1 MSLRLERIEMNLIL
15 LGPPGAGK
23 GTQGELIIEK
33 YNIPHIST
41 GDIFRAAVKE
51 GTQLGVKAKQYLES
65 GQLVPDEIV
74 VGIVADRLQ
83 QADCSD
89 GFLLDGFPRTIQ
101 QANALEEF
109 LNGLNK
115 KVTAVI
121 NIEVDFEILM
131 ARLTG
136 RRVCRN
142 CGAIYHIQNKPEKS
156 PGICDQCGG
165 QIYQRDDDLPETVQ
179 KRLQVY
185 QRQTEPLISYYREKG
200 LLESFDG
207 QEPVK
212 VLFEKIC
219 KALEVRL

>member
-1 MSLRLERIEMNLIL
+1 MNLIL

-51 GTQLGVKAKQYLES
+51 GTQLGVKAKQYLEN

-74 VGIVADRLQ
+74 IGIITNRLQ
-83 QADCSD
+83 QVDCRD

-101 QANALEEF
+101 QADALEEF
-109 LNGLNK
+109 LDRLNK

-121 NIEVDFEILM
+121 NIEVDFSILT

-136 RRVCRN
+136 RRVCCN
-142 CGAIYHIQNKPEKS
+142 CGAIYHIQNKREKS

-165 QIYQRDDDLPETVQ
+165 EIYQRDDDLPETVQ
-179 KRLQVY
+179 KRLHVY
-185 QRQTEPLISYYREKG
+185 QRQTEPLISYYRGKG
-200 LLESFDG
+200 LLESFNG
-207 QEPVK
+207 LEPVK

-219 KALEVRL
+219 KTLEVRL

>member
-1 MSLRLERIEMNLIL
+1 MNVIL

-23 GTQGELIIEK
+23 GTQAELFVEK
-33 YNIPHIST
+33 YRIPHIST

-51 GTQLGVKAKQYLES
+51 GTPLGIKAKEYLES

-74 VGIVADRLQ
+74 VGIVAERLQ
-83 QADCSD
+83 QADCQN
-89 GFLLDGFPRTIQ
+89 GFLLDGFPRTVP
-101 QANALEEF
+101 QADALEEF

-121 NIEVDFEILM
+121 NIEVDFGILM
-131 ARLTG
+131 SRLTG

-142 CGAIYHIQNKPEKS
+142 CGAIYHIQNKREKS
-156 PGICDQCGG
+156 PGKCDQCGG
-165 QIYQRDDDLPETVQ
+165 EIYQRDDDLPETVQ

-185 QRQTEPLISYYREKG
+185 QKQTEPLIKYYQTKG
-200 LLESFDG
+200 LLISFDG

-219 KALEVRL
+219 QALEVRL

>member
-1 MSLRLERIEMNLIL
+1 MNLIL

-33 YNIPHIST
+33 YKIPHIST

-51 GTQLGVKAKQYLES
+51 GTQLGIKAKQYLES

-74 VGIVADRLQ
+74 VGIVAGRLQ
-83 QADCSD
+83 QPDCSN

-101 QANALEEF
+101 QADALEEF
-109 LNGLNK
+109 LYGLNK

-121 NIEVDFEILM
+121 NIEVDFAILM

-142 CGAIYHIQNKPEKS
+142 CGAIYHIQNKREKS
-156 PGICDQCGG
+156 PGVCDQCGG
-165 QIYQRDDDLPETVQ
+165 EIYQRDDDLPETVQ
-179 KRLQVY
+179 KRIQVY
-185 QRQTEPLISYYREKG
+185 QRQTEPLISYYRKKG
-200 LLESFDG
+200 LLESFNG

>member
-1 MSLRLERIEMNLIL
+1 MNVIL

-23 GTQGELIIEK
+23 GTQAELLIEK
-33 YNIPHIST
+33 YRIPHIST

-51 GTQLGVKAKQYLES
+51 GTPLGVKAKEYLES

-74 VGIVADRLQ
+74 VGIVAERLQ
-83 QADCSD
+83 QADCQN
-89 GFLLDGFPRTIQ
+89 GFLLDGFPRTVP
-101 QANALEEF
+101 QADALEEF

-121 NIEVDFEILM
+121 NIEVDFGILM

-142 CGAIYHIQNKPEKS
+142 CGAIYHIQNKREKS
-156 PGICDQCGG
+156 PGKCDQCGG
-165 QIYQRDDDLPETVQ
+165 EIYQRDDDLPETVQ

-185 QRQTEPLISYYREKG
+185 QMQTEPLIKYYQTKG
-200 LLESFDG
+200 LLISFDG

-219 KALEVRL
+219 QALEVRL

>member
-1 MSLRLERIEMNLIL
+1 MNVIL

-23 GTQGELIIEK
+23 GTQGELLIEK
-33 YNIPHIST
+33 YDIPHIST

-51 GTQLGVKAKQYLES
+51 GTQLGVKAKEFLES

-74 VGIVADRLQ
+74 VGIVAERLGEE
-83 QADCSD
+83 DCRN
-89 GFLLDGFPRTIQ
+89 GFLLDGFPRTVP
-101 QANALEEF
+101 QADALEEF
-109 LNGLNK
+109 LNGLDK

-121 NIEVDFEILM
+121 NIEVDFRILL

-142 CGAIYHIQNKPEKS
+142 CGAIYHIQNKREKS

-165 QIYQRDDDLPETVQ
+165 AIYQRDDDLPETVQ

-185 QRQTEPLISYYREKG
+185 QRQTEPLIEYYRDKG
-200 LLESFDG
+200 LLVSFDG

-219 KALEVRL
+219 DALEVRL

>member
-1 MSLRLERIEMNLIL
+1 MNVIL

-23 GTQGELIIEK
+23 GTQAELLIEK
-33 YNIPHIST
+33 YRIPHIST

-51 GTQLGVKAKQYLES
+51 GTPLGVKAKEYLEN

-74 VGIVADRLQ
+74 VGIVAERLQ
-83 QADCSD
+83 QADCQN
-89 GFLLDGFPRTIQ
+89 GFLLDGFPRTVP
-101 QANALEEF
+101 QADALEEF
-109 LNGLNK
+109 LKGLNK

-121 NIEVDFEILM
+121 NIEVDFGILM

-142 CGAIYHIQNKPEKS
+142 CGAIYHIQNKREKS
-156 PGICDQCGG
+156 PGKCDQCGG
-165 QIYQRDDDLPETVQ
+165 EIYQRDDDLPETVQ

-185 QRQTEPLISYYREKG
+185 QKQTEPLIKYYQTKG
-200 LLESFDG
+200 LLISFDG

-219 KALEVRL
+219 QALEVRL

>member
-1 MSLRLERIEMNLIL
+1 MNVIL

-23 GTQGELIIEK
+23 GTQAELLIEK
-33 YNIPHIST
+33 YGIPHIST

-51 GTQLGVKAKQYLES
+51 GTQLGVKAKEYLES

-74 VGIVADRLQ
+74 VGIVAERLQ
-83 QADCSD
+83 QADCRN
-89 GFLLDGFPRTIQ
+89 GFLLDGFPRTVP
-101 QANALEEF
+101 QADALEEF
-109 LNGLNK
+109 LNSLNK

-121 NIEVDFEILM
+121 NIEVDFAILM

-136 RRVCRN
+136 RRVCHD
-142 CGAIYHIQNKPEKS
+142 CGAIYHIQNKREKS

-165 QIYQRDDDLPETVQ
+165 ELYQRDDDLPETVQ

-185 QRQTEPLISYYREKG
+185 QRQTEPLIEYYRDKS
-200 LLESFDG
+200 LLVSFDG

-219 KALEVRL
+219 NALEVRL

>member
-1 MSLRLERIEMNLIL
+1 MNVIL

-23 GTQGELIIEK
+23 GTQAELLIEK
-33 YNIPHIST
+33 YRIPHIST

-51 GTQLGVKAKQYLES
+51 GTPLGVKAKEYLES

-74 VGIVADRLQ
+74 VGIVAERLQ
-83 QADCSD
+83 QADCQN
-89 GFLLDGFPRTIQ
+89 GFLLDGFPRTVP
-101 QANALEEF
+101 QADALEEF

-121 NIEVDFEILM
+121 NIEVDFGVLM

-142 CGAIYHIQNKPEKS
+142 CGAIYHIQNKREKS
-156 PGICDQCGG
+156 PGKCDQCGG
-165 QIYQRDDDLPETVQ
+165 EIYQRDDDLPETVQ

-185 QRQTEPLISYYREKG
+185 QQQTEPLIKYYQTKG
-200 LLESFDG
+200 LLISFDG

-219 KALEVRL
+219 QALEVRV

>member
-1 MSLRLERIEMNLIL
+1 MNVIL

-23 GTQGELIIEK
+23 GTQAELLIEK
-33 YNIPHIST
+33 YRIPHIST

-51 GTQLGVKAKQYLES
+51 GTPLGVKAKEYLES

-74 VGIVADRLQ
+74 VGIVAERLQ
-83 QADCSD
+83 QADCQN
-89 GFLLDGFPRTIQ
+89 GFLLDGFPRTVP
-101 QANALEEF
+101 QADALEEF
-109 LNGLNK
+109 LKGLNK

-121 NIEVDFEILM
+121 NIEVDFGILM

-142 CGAIYHIQNKPEKS
+142 CGAIYHIQNKREKS
-156 PGICDQCGG
+156 PGKCDQCGG
-165 QIYQRDDDLPETVQ
+165 EIYQRDDDLPETVQ

-185 QRQTEPLISYYREKG
+185 QMQTEPLIKYYQTKG
-200 LLESFDG
+200 LLISFDG

-219 KALEVRL
+219 QALEVRL

>member
-1 MSLRLERIEMNLIL
+1 MNVIL

-23 GTQGELIIEK
+23 GTQAELIIEK
-33 YNIPHIST
+33 YGIPHIST

-51 GTQLGVKAKQYLES
+51 GTPLGVKAKEYLES
-65 GQLVPDEIV
+65 GQLVPDKIV
-74 VGIVADRLQ
+74 VGIVAERLQ
-83 QADCSD
+83 QADCHN
-89 GFLLDGFPRTIQ
+89 GFLLDGFPRTVP
-101 QANALEEF
+101 QADALEEF

-121 NIEVDFEILM
+121 NIEVDFGILT

-142 CGAIYHIQNKPEKS
+142 CGAIYHIQNKREKS
-156 PGICDQCGG
+156 PGKCDQCGG
-165 QIYQRDDDLPETVQ
+165 EIYQRDDDLPETVQ

-185 QRQTEPLISYYREKG
+185 QKQTEPLIKYYQAKG
-200 LLESFDG
+200 LLISFDG

-212 VLFEKIC
+212 MLFEKIC
-219 KALEVRL
+219 NALEVRL